1 MRNLLWLLTTSA
13 LGATNGTCLAEVS
26 LRAGV
31 VHATPGPRCL
41 TAATATALS
50 AQPDAPTESA
60 LARSVR
66 ISPDGIDPFDL
77 QQALTPLGWDSL
89 VFTGPPEAAARLV
102 EAGFA
107 PVALVDLGRGRKHAV
122 TVTGAE
128 RVPAADGTCTTALA
142 RLQTLDPRDGTP
154 RWETAQDFSA
164 RQWAQQ
170 LVVAYRPDDAERL
183 DDRGFPTDAARAVNA
198 RFRAEGYLRRAQAHP
213 SPNAQ
218 SIRLLEQAVAADP
231 AWAPAQQALER
242 HRAAVS
248 ASSMESP

>member
-1 MRNLLWLLTTSA
+1 MTVLPMTSQDPQP
-13 LGATNGTCLAEVS
+13 T
-26 LRAGV
+26 
-31 VHATPGPRCL
+31 GPRCL

-50 AQPDAPTESA
+50 PHPDAPTESA

-66 ISPDGIDPFDL
+66 ITPDGIDPFDL

-107 PVALVDLGRGRKHAV
+107 PVAMVDLGRGRKHAV

-154 RWETAQDFSA
+154 RWETAQDFSK

-183 DDRGFPTDAARAVNA
+183 DDAGFPTDAARAVNA

-218 SIRLLEQAVAADP
+218 SVRLLELAVAADP
-231 AWAPAQQALER
+231 AWAPARQALDT
-242 HRAAVS
+242 HRAALAAHPV
-248 ASSMESP
+248 APP